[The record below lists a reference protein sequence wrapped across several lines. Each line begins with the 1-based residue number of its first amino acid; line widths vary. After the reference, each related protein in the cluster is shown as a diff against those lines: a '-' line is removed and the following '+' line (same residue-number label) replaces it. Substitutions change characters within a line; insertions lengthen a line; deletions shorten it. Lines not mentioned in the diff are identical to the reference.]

1 MSITRWN
8 PTLLFLLSIVIPA
21 GIPMG
26 LAAAH
31 PGPQDD
37 PLADA
42 ARQAQAEK
50 KSQPASKK
58 VWTTDDIPRTPG
70 DISIVGTLATPPAT
84 DKAASGTATPAGAS
98 DKGAKPAGSGRSRAT
113 IQSELDAAKLD
124 LNTAT
129 TDLDILTRKRTLDS
143 QSYYGKPDYASD
155 TEGAAQ
161 LKDEQDEIDTKK
173 QQVDDAQKKVND
185 LQEELNALSG
195 DQGATSDSSGTTTT
209 SASSPGP
216 QDAPSDVSS
225 GNNSNPLTINST
237 LPTGRK

>member
-8 PTLLFLLSIVIPA
+8 PALLFLLSIVIPA

-26 LAAAH
+26 IAAAH
-31 PGPQDD
+31 SQPQDD

-42 ARQAQAEK
+42 ARRAQAEK
-50 KSQPASKK
+50 KTQPTAKK

-70 DISIVGTLATPPAT
+70 DISIVGILATPPAT
-84 DKAASGTATPAGAS
+84 DKAATPAGVP
-98 DKGAKPAGSGRSRAT
+98 DKAAKPAGSGRSRAT
-113 IQSELDAAKLD
+113 IQSELDTAKLD

-161 LKDEQDEIDTKK
+161 LKDEQDEIDAKK

-216 QDAPSDVSS
+216 QDAPSGVSS
-225 GNNSNPLTINST
+225 GNDSNPLSINPT